1 MRQQSRLQRVVHVLR
16 RCGLPHGRALLRLA
30 RGGLTCGAQRG
41 AGERYGASVPV
52 EKALGEA
59 GECVLAYEMNG
70 EPIPRDHGYPVRAV
84 VPGHVA
90 ARSVKWVEKVIVS
103 SDESDSHWQQH
114 DYKGFCPGAQHRV
127 LPPPSRSR
135 RCRAGEVNAADG
147 GDEIQRACMRL
158 CRACKHGNFARCRR
172 GLRPASV
179 HHVRIHDVQT

>member
-16 RCGLPHGRALLRLA
+16 RCGLPHGRALLSLA

-114 DYKGFCPGAQHRV
+114 DYKGFCPGAQQRV

-135 RCRAGEVNAADG
+135 RCRAGDVNAADG
-147 GDEIQRACMRL
+147 VHACCCAVHASTGTLPAVDGVCVLLVSTMSEFMTS
-158 CRACKHGNFARCRR
+158 KHD
-172 GLRPASV
+172 L
-179 HHVRIHDVQT
+179 